1 MNITIIGAG
10 ALGSMLATKLSKNNN
25 VTLVVKE
32 ENESLIKNQQ
42 IIFKKIN
49 GEYVKPKIKIT
60 TKIKKLVETNK
71 PVIGIAVLESQSDQF
86 QTIRNVLNQRYSV
99 RPINFAEKIF
109 QFRLF

>member
-10 ALGSMLATKLSKNNN
+10 ALGNMLATKFSKNNN

-49 GEYVKPKIKIT
+49 GKYVKP
-60 TKIKKLVETNK
+60 
-71 PVIGIAVLESQSDQF
+71 
-86 QTIRNVLNQRYSV
+86 
-99 RPINFAEKIF
+99 
-109 QFRLF
+109 